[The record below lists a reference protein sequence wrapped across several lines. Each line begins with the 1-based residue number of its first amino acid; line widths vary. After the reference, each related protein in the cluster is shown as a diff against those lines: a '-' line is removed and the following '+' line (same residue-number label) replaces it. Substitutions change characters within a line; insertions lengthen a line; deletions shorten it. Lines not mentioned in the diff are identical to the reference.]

1 MLGGGG
7 EEEYQAS
14 GIQREIGA
22 MSLEKYLQKLPLAA
36 SARRDDAN
44 LFRAF
49 NISMRC
55 TTQHRRVA
63 ILILCE
69 V

>member
-22 MSLEKYLQKLPLAA
+22 VSLKKYLQKLPLATEKNKDKYKYKD
-36 SARRDDAN
+36 RYKD
-44 LFRAF
+44 
-49 NISMRC
+49 
-55 TTQHRRVA
+55 
-63 ILILCE
+63 
-69 V
+69 